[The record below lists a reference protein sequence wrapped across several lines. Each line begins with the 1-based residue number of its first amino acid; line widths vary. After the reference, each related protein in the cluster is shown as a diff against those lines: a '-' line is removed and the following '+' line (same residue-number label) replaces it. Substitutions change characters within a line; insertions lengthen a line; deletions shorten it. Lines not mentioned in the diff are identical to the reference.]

1 MSRYYCHYASPI
13 GDLVLIANEWALEAV
28 SSQQTM
34 PMQGARFAPQQAILK
49 QTQLELDEY
58 FAGQRREFSVPLAPQ
73 GTTFQHRAWHAL
85 SQIPYGQ
92 TRSYL
97 QQAHMLNQPKA
108 VRAVGGAN
116 GKNPILILIPCHR
129 VIGANGK
136 LVGFSSGIEKKQF
149 LLKLEQQYL

>member
-34 PMQGARFAPQQAILK
+34 PMQGARFAPEQVILK

-58 FAGQRREFSVPLAPQ
+58 FAGQRREFSVPLRPQ
-73 GTTFQHRAWHAL
+73 GTTFQQRAWHAL